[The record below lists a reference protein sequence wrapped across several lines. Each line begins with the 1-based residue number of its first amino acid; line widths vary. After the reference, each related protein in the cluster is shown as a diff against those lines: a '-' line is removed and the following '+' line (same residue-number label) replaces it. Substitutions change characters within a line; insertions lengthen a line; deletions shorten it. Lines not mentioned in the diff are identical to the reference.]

1 MAVPP
6 IQAAGLATVG
16 RVNRLP
22 LALDVLV
29 GLLIAVALPLAIVAV
44 PNTISVVS
52 SLLPPGLAGVW
63 ILRAHGLALPVML
76 CAVPLAGSALRRVN
90 AATMLLVGFAC
101 LAVADVAGGFADSTF
116 AVGALRVLH
125 GIGAGI
131 LLPATFAASSER
143 RGASR
148 DVLMPLWV
156 GMLAV
161 SLLAAQA
168 LALWPLDA
176 VTSWRVTLQPYPLL
190 TGVALALAAVHS
202 VLWRATGDTAPS
214 ARPSARGRADG
225 GAERDRGD
233 SGGLRS
239 RPGKRRGGV
248 HPEVARGVDAADGT
262 GAVGGD
268 IAVPVADPADLASEG
283 RARSGPRGR
292 TRLGPEGRVA
302 PESRARLDL
311 EGRVGPEG
319 RARSGA
325 GGRAHLGPAAGL
337 SAGIAVL
344 AFGTTFDWP
353 SGLILVAATIAVVM
367 LLAVAGLSRVEGPG
381 GRLVAFVMV
390 AVGLVVLPTAAQVT
404 YVELG
409 GLGGPGL
416 SGLWAGFGLAA
427 VVTLVA
433 ASLAGRAGLG
443 AVPKLVGGGL
453 VAMVVGLCAVRLF
466 VPSASGMP
474 LVVPFSL
481 LSAGAAVAVTSAIR
495 AAGHRA
501 SLFGLSLCFP
511 AVLCGFLLGTG
522 IQVGRL
528 RAVSTSGKVTSE
540 AMVDGFVGALHIWAL
555 VAGFTVVI
563 VLVLGAALARPR
575 SPGSGG
581 ALEARSPESG
591 RGGEARSPQSGRASE
606 TRSPESGRGVGTR
619 PPDSGGT
626 VGVPPSPR
634 RSASKASD
642 VKVAPR
648 RQSRTAP
655 FPAAD
660 SPSTDVPSGG
670 PDAPSRGSDVP
681 SRGSDAASRG
691 RPDADSRGPDVP
703 SAGVSVPPPGRA
715 PSATGSTVPRPG
727 WSPSA
732 AGSSAPPVTPPGDP
746 ATGAGRGA
754 ADAAAG
760 PPHAEAD
767 AGSEGPT
774 GGDTAVLPVVPP
786 PGSGGDTAELPAVPP
801 PVSCPEETPR
811 PNGPDGHAR

>member
-44 PNTISVVS
+44 PNTISVVA

-63 ILRAHGLALPVML
+63 ILRAHGLALPAML

-125 GIGAGI
+125 GIGAGV

-148 DVLMPLWV
+148 DVLMPLWA

-161 SLLAAQA
+161 SMLAAQA

-225 GAERDRGD
+225 GAERARANG
-233 SGGLRS
+233 GGLRS
-239 RPGKRRGGV
+239 HPGERRGGV
-248 HPEVARGVDAADGT
+248 HPEVARGVDAAAGT

-268 IAVPVADPADLASEG
+268 IAVPVADPADLGPEG

-292 TRLGPEGRVA
+292 VRLGPESPASLGPEGRVG
-302 PESRARLDL
+302 PESRARLGL

-416 SGLWAGFGLAA
+416 SGLWAAFGLAA

-528 RAVSTSGKVTSE
+528 RAVSTSGKVTTE

-563 VLVLGAALARPR
+563 VLVLGAALARRAYEGESSGRSGRALEAR

-581 ALEARSPESG
+581 ALE
-591 RGGEARSPQSGRASE
+591 
-606 TRSPESGRGVGTR
+606 TRSPESGRGDGTR

-648 RQSRTAP
+648 WQSRTAP

-660 SPSTDVPSGG
+660 LPSTDVPSAG
-670 PDAPSRGSDVP
+670 PGAP

-691 RPDADSRGPDVP
+691 RPDADSRGPDVS
-703 SAGVSVPPPGRA
+703 SAGASAPPPGRA

-732 AGSSAPPVTPPGDP
+732 AGSSAPPVTPPGHP

-774 GGDTAVLPVVPP
+774 DGDTAVLPAVPP
-786 PGSGGDTAELPAVPP
+786 PGSGGDTAELPAVLPP
-801 PVSCPEETPR
+801 ASCPEETP
-811 PNGPDGHAR
+811 GPDGLAR